1 MAVSHFLPERGP
13 SKAFGFA
20 GRRDARKQCEKCPEG
35 RFERSGLCGEEVM
48 RMGDGRWTKV
58 LRFVVCFILTLLVMI
73 YITPKAC

>member
-1 MAVSHFLPERGP
+1 M
-13 SKAFGFA
+13 
-20 GRRDARKQCEKCPEG
+20 KCPEG